1 MSHITASDIRR
12 QLQTKSDP
20 NKAQAS
26 QRFFKTGPGQ
36 YGEGDRF
43 LGLSVPQVRRF
54 VRMHRT
60 LQLPALL
67 ECLQSPW
74 HEERL
79 FALLVLV
86 EQYKRGTQPER
97 EVIFQIYLSNT
108 HRINNWDLVDVSAS
122 QIVGAHLDPQDIE
135 VLERL
140 AASGLIWDRRIAI
153 IASFYWIRQGVFDPT
168 LRLSG
173 LLLHDPHDL
182 IHKAVG
188 WMLREVGKRHRPSE
202 EIFLREHCQT
212 MPRTMLRYALEHFPE
227 ELRQSYLRG
236 EV

>member
-12 QLQTKSDP
+12 QLQTQSDP

-79 FALLVLV
+79 FALLLLV
-86 EQYKRGTQPER
+86 DRYRRSGTEDRTLLFSQYLDHLEY
-97 EVIFQIYLSNT
+97 V
-108 HRINNWDLVDVSAS
+108 NNWDLVDCSAPY
-122 QIVGAHLDPQDIE
+122 IVGAYLLDKDATLLQTLTGS
-135 VLERL
+135 V
-140 AASGLIWDRRIAI
+140 SIWERRIAI
-153 IASFYWIRQGVFDPT
+153 IATFAGR
-168 LRLSG
+168 
-173 LLLHDPHDL
+173 
-182 IHKAVG
+182 
-188 WMLREVGKRHRPSE
+188 
-202 EIFLREHCQT
+202 
-212 MPRTMLRYALEHFPE
+212 
-227 ELRQSYLRG
+227 
-236 EV
+236 